1 MATTAI
7 RFELKNFLVPTAAES
22 SAESSQ
28 STTRIQP
35 ERETEREMSS
45 GARSRHRQAVGR
57 MKISYKVSY
66 NFLFHSQ
73 KKNINIVRNLS
84 ILLNFSSSSYLNSQ

>member
-7 RFELKNFLVPTAAES
+7 RFELKNFLVSTAAES

-28 STTRIQP
+28 STTRIQS

-45 GARSRHRQAVGR
+45 GARSRHRQALGR

-73 KKNINIVRNLS
+73 QKKYYYRPKFINFVEFLFF
-84 ILLNFSSSSYLNSQ
+84 LFE